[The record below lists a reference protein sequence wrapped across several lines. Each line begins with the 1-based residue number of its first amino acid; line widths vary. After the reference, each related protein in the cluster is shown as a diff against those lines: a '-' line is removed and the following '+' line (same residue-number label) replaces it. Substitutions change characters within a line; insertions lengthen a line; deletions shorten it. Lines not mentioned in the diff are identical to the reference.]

1 MGVHRGG
8 GSGAWAQPS
17 PEPNQEGAE
26 NKLVFSNHVQFK
38 YIKYDMK
45 VSFFAYSKLKCTFFY
60 NFSRSRRGY
69 LLFHIRSISVPYV
82 QCFIIPN
89 EVEYINR

>member
-8 GSGAWAQPS
+8 GGGLSGAWPQPS

-38 YIKYDMK
+38 YMKFDMN
-45 VSFFAYSKLKCTFFY
+45 VSFVAYSKLKCTFFTI
-60 NFSRSRRGY
+60 FLGVGGY

-82 QCFIIPN
+82 QS
-89 EVEYINR
+89 INVHITA